1 MKKLFQFFRNNVLI
15 LLTMFLLAFIPLYPK
30 LPLLDIRHT
39 WVYVRVEDFVVFFT
53 LFIWGLLLIRKK
65 VTLSTPIS
73 VPILLFWFIGAV
85 STIHGIFLIFPSLM
99 DAYPNVAFLSFLR
112 RIEYMSLFFV
122 GYEAMKDKRFLKLI
136 VGVLT
141 LTILGVALYGIG
153 QKFFGFPAFLT
164 MNEEFAKGVP
174 IRLSALSRV
183 SSTFSGH
190 YDLAAYL
197 AFVLPIVASML
208 FAFRRWIVRVI
219 LLITIILGF
228 VVMVMTVSRISLFA
242 LLISLGIVLYIQRK
256 KLVIVSIPV
265 IALAIFIFISFSP
278 SIVGRFGSTLKEIE
292 VLVDA
297 KTGDAVGHIKVV
309 PKIYVKN
316 KVVKQQF
323 AKNIADVKEH
333 ASPSASLVVPYELLQ
348 ENMVLLAEPNAPTGE
363 NLPQGTG
370 YINLSLSPVSRRL
383 GSFYYEP
390 VIKVAT
396 SSAEVF

>member
-15 LLTMFLLAFIPLYPK
+15 LLTIFLLAFIPLYPK

-141 LTILGVALYGIG
+141 LT
-153 QKFFGFPAFLT
+153 
-164 MNEEFAKGVP
+164 
-174 IRLSALSRV
+174 
-183 SSTFSGH
+183 
-190 YDLAAYL
+190 
-197 AFVLPIVASML
+197 
-208 FAFRRWIVRVI
+208 
-219 LLITIILGF
+219 ILGF